1 MNERKIIMKK
11 EGNMGEKDYI
21 ELMIEHFICKDDLN
35 MCCDFDGRVKTISET
50 VKRILMDY
58 IIDTIMKS
66 NDYRILSWQEFSRY
80 FYYAV
85 EKLSEICN
93 LDVED
98 MKEARFLAYAKAHE
112 TFIYDKWRYFSWD
125 DFKRNYLAL
134 VEELGQ
140 LLGIVREG
148 NAHIHEG
155 RIYENYANRFG
166 IDDDWIFVD
175 RVLTCIS
182 ECEDESER
190 GRLILKLKECAG
202 SRDLFDEIYRKWV
215 FKKYCYCSNGDGYP
229 AERLRRAFESSEIE
243 ERNIFDILTVTHD
256 GEGFGVGYW
265 IKEDF
270 EENVRPI
277 TIKIRH
283 NSYMTAKQ
291 IVEALQYA
299 VRLYE
304 EYFTN
309 YSYSPEYTEVY
320 EEGWEKQYY
329 SMPIG
334 LLKANRAIGR
344 AYSWGYISKAA
355 AMKLVGWIDPEVSLN
370 TGIDEILQRA
380 WPELYESVLEGKMTP
395 FEALLK
401 TGWVHP
407 KELFDVLGKG
417 KEIQSLVEETFPPD
431 KWVHR
436 KSEVNE
442 PAESDEDLLQ
452 DLEDV

>member
-1 MNERKIIMKK
+1 
-11 EGNMGEKDYI
+11 
-21 ELMIEHFICKDDLN
+21 
-35 MCCDFDGRVKTISET
+35 
-50 VKRILMDY
+50 
-58 IIDTIMKS
+58 
-66 NDYRILSWQEFSRY
+66 
-80 FYYAV
+80 
-85 EKLSEICN
+85 
-93 LDVED
+93 
-98 MKEARFLAYAKAHE
+98 
-112 TFIYDKWRYFSWD
+112 
-125 DFKRNYLAL
+125 
-134 VEELGQ
+134 
-140 LLGIVREG
+140 
-148 NAHIHEG
+148 
-155 RIYENYANRFG
+155 
-166 IDDDWIFVD
+166 
-175 RVLTCIS
+175 
-182 ECEDESER
+182 
-190 GRLILKLKECAG
+190 
-202 SRDLFDEIYRKWV
+202 
-215 FKKYCYCSNGDGYP
+215 
-229 AERLRRAFESSEIE
+229 
-243 ERNIFDILTVTHD
+243 
-256 GEGFGVGYW
+256 
-265 IKEDF
+265 
-270 EENVRPI
+270 
-277 TIKIRH
+277 
-283 NSYMTAKQ
+283 MTAKQ

-304 EYFTN
+304 EHFTN
-309 YSYSPEYTEVY
+309 YSYSSENTDGY
-320 EEGWEKQYY
+320 EDGWEKQYY

-344 AYSWGYISKAA
+344 AYSWGYISTAA